1 MIDQNELQKLWEQA
15 HKETLMNIDT
25 IKEFIQAKTDKK
37 LVIRGSVEYYKQP
50 CEVYVGVEFFN
61 EETGKTD
68 FGSDFSIYYKRQYS
82 KDEPKFEMGCGT
94 IGSYSRE
101 ERPYQ
106 IDRMRLM
113 LKLWDSEEELVSLF
127 NSLPRS
133 ANDMANAMQ
142 RQADKEEAEAKKL
155 AAKQKEQEVR
165 SKIKV
170 GYTFEDNQDNGN
182 FKYTI
187 TKITPKRVYLDL
199 VHSYKST
206 HGIWEAGEFTGSRVV
221 LVRCPKS
228 GYIETECL
236 VNELIHLGE
245 NYYNVAESLKG
256 VCIGNREIEEL
267 EFIPATE
274 MATEIL

>member
-1 MIDQNELQKLWEQA
+1 MIDQNELQKLCEQA

-25 IKEFIQAKTDKK
+25 IKNFIQAKTDKK
-37 LVIRGSVEYYKQP
+37 LIVRCSIEYYEQP
-50 CEVYVGVEFFN
+50 CNVYVGVEFFD
-61 EETGKTD
+61 EKTGKAD
-68 FGSDFSIYYKRQYS
+68 FGSDFSIYYKHNYS
-82 KDEPKFEMGCGT
+82 TDKHKFEMGCGT

-101 ERPYQ
+101 EEPFQ

-133 ANDMANAMQ
+133 ANDIAAAMQ
-142 RQADKEEAEAKKL
+142 RQADKEEAEAKRL
-155 AAKQKEQEVR
+155 AVKQKEQEIR

-170 GYTFEDNQDNGN
+170 GYTFENNLENGN

-199 VHSYKST
+199 VHSYKSS
-206 HGIWEAGEFTGSRVV
+206 HGIWKAGEFTGSQVV

-245 NYYNVAESLKG
+245 KYYGVIDNLKG
-256 VCIGNREIEEL
+256 VRSGNREIEEL
-267 EFIPATE
+267 EFLP
-274 MATEIL
+274 ATEIL